1 MAVSIIETQ
10 CKNHTEPLVVYHR
23 RIISRRDIRCEES
36 EYLLGTQCCK
46 KCESGEYDCGEKSL
60 TGDTTACTTA
70 LCWGTELA

>member
-46 KCESGEYDCGEKSL
+46 KCESGEYDCGEKLL